1 MNLLLDTHIFLW
13 LITENPRLDETVK
26 VMIEQPENTVFLSVA
41 SVWECVIKQQLGKL
55 LLPSAAA
62 TYLSQQRE
70 RHFIDS
76 LNINEASVSQ
86 LSQLPML
93 HRDPFDRI
101 LIAQALHY
109 GLTLVTVD
117 AAIKQYAV
125 PMLSW

>member
-13 LITENPRLDETVK
+13 LITGNPRLDETVK
-26 VMIEQPENTVFLSVA
+26 TTIEQPENAVFLSVA

-55 LLPSAAA
+55 PLPDDAAI
-62 TYLSQQRE
+62 YLSQQRE
-70 RHFIDS
+70 NHFIDS
-76 LNINEASVSQ
+76 LNIDEVSVSQ

-101 LIAQALHY
+101 LMGQALRY

-125 PMLSW
+125 PVLSW